1 MKHLIFIDTNIFLD
15 FYRQRKTDLALSQLR
30 HIEQN
35 IGEIITGNEV
45 EMEFKKNR
53 QRIIQETLK
62 ATKTLNAGDYSP
74 PVFLSESKAA
84 GKIANSIKHV
94 NARIKEFEKRAR
106 RVIEAPSR
114 YDRVW
119 KVLQKLFKDEN
130 PLNLNREKKDRFRIR
145 KLAFKRFVLGYP
157 PRKDKDISIGDSY
170 NWEWIVECARQR
182 NRGVVIVSRDSD
194 YGVKSGESFIIN
206 DWLKKEFSERV
217 STRQKL
223 ILTNSLSE
231 GFKLASIVDVAQSEI
246 EKDKQAIS
254 TEQIGEESRLIK
266 LLENL
271 QGVSELSSYIST
283 KMQPTGSPPQETQS

>member
-53 QRIIQETLK
+53 QKIIQETLK
-62 ATKTLNAGDYSP
+62 TAKTMSAGEYAP

-84 GKIANSIKHV
+84 EKIINSIKHV
-94 NARIKEFEKRAR
+94 NTRIKEFEKRAQ

-119 KVLQKLFKDEN
+119 KVLQKLFRDEN
-130 PLNLNREKKDRFRIR
+130 PMNLNREKKERFRIR
-145 KLAFKRFVLGYP
+145 KLALKRFILGYP

-170 NWEWIVECARQR
+170 NWEWIVECARKR

-194 YGVKSGESFIIN
+194 YGVKSGDSFIVN

-217 STRQKL
+217 SARQKL

-231 GFKLASIVDVAQSEI
+231 GFKLASIVNVDQSEI

-254 TEQIGEESRLIK
+254 IEQTDDEMRLKK
-266 LLENL
+266 LIENL
-271 QGVSELSSYIST
+271 QGVADLSAYIST
-283 KMQPTGSPPQETQS
+283 KIQPPAAPIKESEK